1 MLDIEEFEKIR
12 SQNLP
17 RTEYCGRIMQK
28 LVDLT
33 GAQAAVIWN
42 CEQRPYQMTCQ
53 KTSGPE
59 VKLNIAEAEHSKI
72 LDKVIAE
79 NRGLLVRSDKIGTSP
94 GVPKLMLAP
103 LNSPW
108 TEVVELVVSTENQ
121 VASDKEL
128 MKALEFAARI
138 AGETSDSLPQDP
150 ESPQPSRPKSISIQ
164 DFSTYIQK
172 IHGSVEAKKTW
183 SSLANETRLLLDCDR
198 VSIVVKKRG
207 KFRLVAISGQPSV
220 NRRSNSVQLL
230 EKLSQKAL
238 KTKTDFWYPAEAEI
252 LPQLKEILETYLV
265 DNATRS
271 LVIKPVFLTPEKL
284 IEDPESNAFNY
295 NPVIA
300 GIVFEHCNEQWER
313 AEIEPVLDFVKVHAA
328 SALRNTKTHTDV
340 FLYPLLNLL
349 GKSKILAAPRMLPK
363 TLLVAGAIIVLS
375 LFLTL
380 YQVPFYISANGVLV
394 PENRNW
400 IFAGQNGE
408 VDEIFVEHGE
418 TIDQGAALLRLE
430 SKELEVQLAE
440 TKGRIQVL
448 LERKQAIENH
458 NYFTNQSTP
467 EEQAIEDSLDS
478 IAAEIEALKEK
489 SLLLSEQQKNTT
501 ISSPIAGQVI
511 TWDVRQKLENRTVRA
526 DQQLLEVANVEG
538 PWVLELDVEDRRV
551 GLLLDGLKRS
561 NNSELQVKYTL
572 AAEPNK
578 TFDGRLI
585 EVSNSIQF
593 SSENSQIVRAK
604 VQLDDETIPLKQAKT
619 GVVAK
624 IYCGYETSIGYLWLH
639 DVGDAFNR
647 YVWFYLSR

>member
-17 RTEYCGRIMQK
+17 RAEFCGRIMQK

-79 NRGLLVRSDKIGTSP
+79 DRGLLVRSDKNGTSP
-94 GVPKLMLAP
+94 GVPKLMLAR

-108 TEVVELVVSTENQ
+108 TEVVELVVSPKNQ
-121 VASDKEL
+121 VASDQEL
-128 MKALEFAARI
+128 MKTLEFAARI
-138 AGETSDSLPQDP
+138 AGETNESLPQDP
-150 ESPQPSRPKSISIQ
+150 EATQPSRPKSISIQ

-172 IHGSVEAKKTW
+172 IHSSVEAKKTW
-183 SSLANETRLLLDCDR
+183 SSLANETRLLLECDR

-230 EKLSQKAL
+230 EKLSQRAL
-238 KTKTDFWYPAEAEI
+238 KTETDFWYPSDAEI
-252 LPQLKEILETYLV
+252 LPQLKTILETYLV

-271 LVIKPVFLTPEKL
+271 LVIKPVFQSPEKL
-284 IEDPESNAFNY
+284 IEDPESNAFNH

-313 AEIEPVLDFVKVHAA
+313 AEIEPVLDFVKVHSA

-349 GKSKILAAPRMLPK
+349 GKSKVLAAPRMLPK
-363 TLLVAGAIIVLS
+363 TLLVAGAIVLLS

-380 YQVPFYISANGVLV
+380 YQVPFYISASGVLV

-418 TIDQGAALLRLE
+418 TVDQGAPLLRLE
-430 SKELEVQLAE
+430 SKELEVQQTE

-448 LERKQAIENH
+448 LERKQAIENL
-458 NYFTNQSTP
+458 NYFANQSTP

-489 SLLLSEQQKNTT
+489 SLLLNEQQSNTT
-501 ISSPIAGQVI
+501 ISSPISGQVI

-526 DQQLLEVANVEG
+526 DQQLLEVADVKG

-578 TFDGRLI
+578 TFDGHLT

-604 VQLDDETIPLKQAKT
+604 VQLDSETIPLKQAKT